1 MLDALTWRLN
11 APLLMV
17 DALRASHAQ
26 LKNPVLSCKITL
38 IAEVADLAV

>member
-17 DALRASHAQ
+17 DALRASHARFNLSEIFILKSHLQ
-26 LKNPVLSCKITL
+26 LK
-38 IAEVADLAV
+38 